1 MARVDHGGTGGHRR
15 REQTPAGTGW
25 LRERS
30 RVPLSKYRVIEV
42 MQRDV
47 TSADPAGPLR
57 EVFSDIATAEH
68 GCFVVVDEQ
77 HHPIGIVTD
86 GDVIRMVLGEQVPG
100 GHYLSVI
107 TRSIEAILRHVES
120 ERRAR
125 GDVVAD
131 CMTSPVVTVDEQ
143 DTLQRVAEIFAEK
156 HFHALPVVRG
166 GRLVGLVRRV
176 DLLGPIMQVHD
187 EARRER
193 EVIGSN

>member
-1 MARVDHGGTGGHRR
+1 MARVDHEARAAAKR
-15 REQTPAGTGW
+15 REETPAGTAC

-47 TSADPAGPLR
+47 ASVDPAGPMR
-57 EVFSDIATAEH
+57 RVFSDIATAEH

-100 GHYLSVI
+100 GHYLRAI
-107 TRSIEAILRHVES
+107 TSSIEAILRHLES
-120 ERRAR
+120 ARRAR
-125 GDVVAD
+125 GEGVAD

-143 DTLQRVAEIFAEK
+143 DTLQRVAEIFAEN
-156 HFHALPVVRG
+156 HFHSLPVVRG

-187 EARRER
+187 EARRTR
-193 EVIGSN
+193 E